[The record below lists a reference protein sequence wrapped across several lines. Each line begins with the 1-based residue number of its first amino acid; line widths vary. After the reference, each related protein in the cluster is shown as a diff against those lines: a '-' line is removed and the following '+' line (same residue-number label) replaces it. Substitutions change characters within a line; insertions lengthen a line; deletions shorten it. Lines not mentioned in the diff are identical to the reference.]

1 MRHAAHFLLS
11 IAILVGAIVAF
22 VKQRSLVAQLVS
34 GVFSLIGACGTLM
47 SVVFYISCRKGQ

>member
-11 IAILVGAIVAF
+11 IAILVGAAVAF
-22 VKQRSLVAQLVS
+22 VKQRSLVAQLIS
-34 GVFSLIGACGTLM
+34 GIFTLIGACSTLM